1 MTIPRSILY
10 MAILLAATAS
20 QGTSQVLAGP
30 RGPVEFIGLKR
41 WTAPELLEAI
51 QRIDPD
57 RPLHACAITM
67 KSQLGFADAAVAVH
81 YDSYSLDFLMSDAA
95 EPYTVIIGVEGG
107 TRVRYRTPGSETL
120 PLPERW
126 QALKSLAEGNFGTL
140 VMAAEMFHSRHDPER
155 VREHVEVV
163 GIDPA
168 HLDPI
173 WEQIEAMD
181 GERDRLLARALLE
194 RDESWSSRAAA
205 AVVLVNFSAHDAT
218 WHDLIS
224 TLVHP
229 ETRVQGAAEAVLR
242 GFLKAERHRPVR
254 WTGAWEPLSALL
266 DGTNPFAFQ
275 AVLGVLV
282 ATEIEPEF
290 GKQLIR
296 GASDLVLA
304 HVGVAHEGTR
314 ETAMDLLTMV
324 SGEDLGADPDA
335 WSEWLSGLP
344 DAF

>member
-1 MTIPRSILY
+1 MTIPQSLLCMTILF
-10 MAILLAATAS
+10 AATAS
-20 QGTSQVLAGP
+20 EGASQVLAGP

-57 RPLHACAITM
+57 RPLHA
-67 KSQLGFADAAVAVH
+67 
-81 YDSYSLDFLMSDAA
+81 
-95 EPYTVIIGVEGG
+95 
-107 TRVRYRTPGSETL
+107 
-120 PLPERW
+120 
-126 QALKSLAEGNFGTL
+126 TL

-168 HLDPI
+168 DLDPI

-181 GERDRLLARALLE
+181 GEQDRLLARAILE
-194 RDESWSSRAAA
+194 RDESWFSRAAA
-205 AVVLVNFSAHDAT
+205 AVVLVNFSARDAT
-218 WHDLIS
+218 WHDLVS
-224 TLVHP
+224 TLIHP
-229 ETRVQGAAEAVLR
+229 EARVQGAAEAVLR

-254 WTGAWEPLSALL
+254 WNGAWAPLTALL

-275 AVLGVLV
+275 VVLRVLV

-296 GASDLVLA
+296 GASDLLLA
-304 HVGVAHEGTR
+304 HVGAAHEETR
-314 ETAMDLLTMV
+314 GAAMDLLMMV
-324 SGEDLGADPDA
+324 SGEDLGAEPDA